1 MLQAWQSMLQMCDT
15 MLHLGT
21 NCCRLVAIC
30 SRCGTDVAAY
40 AADAVLVIAD
50 MVQYFRGIV

>member
-1 MLQAWQSMLQMCDT
+1 MWYNMLQLWHLQMCDT

-40 AADAVLVIAD
+40 AADAMLVI
-50 MVQYFRGIV
+50 

>member
-1 MLQAWQSMLQMCDT
+1 MVHFLADVVQYVAVVALADVDT

-40 AADAVLVIAD
+40 AADAMLVI
-50 MVQYFRGIV
+50 